1 MTPSNINAEYNIH
14 NNNKNNLLTEITENI
29 KKDPIVKLESYDAI
43 IIETDRLLKREHTFF
58 IINNIVTVA
67 LLITLFQVI

>member
-43 IIETDRLLKREHTFF
+43 VIETDRLLKREHTFF

-67 LLITLFQVI
+67 FLICLFQVI